1 MSTLLYMNGNIIT
14 MDAAQPRAQAMAI
27 DEASGRILAVGS
39 NDEVQRSGGLHASI
53 VDLRGRTVLPGFIDA
68 HIHLLSAAH
77 RAHYIDAATCQSE
90 DEVAELVRQRAAQ
103 TPPGKWIQGG
113 RWDKN
118 QWPGGNFPTRAS
130 LDAAAPE
137 HPVALWSK
145 DGHLLWVNS
154 LALQRAGITRET
166 PNPPN
171 GAILRDGEGE
181 PTGVLQEEQAT
192 HLVYRVIEDAD
203 EDLTRALVERTLAEM
218 QSYGITSVHEI
229 EGKDALRLF
238 EGLRAANRLGVR
250 IEMILPRQMV
260 PELRE
265 SGGKLQ
271 DFEGDNLLRVGGI
284 KIFADGTL
292 GSQTA
297 AMLESFEGN
306 PGNFGILTLPEEEMK
321 QTVSAAAEMGLSIAI
336 HAIGDRAAHVA
347 LNSIEY
353 AQHHLASAA
362 STTSAAQPLRYR
374 LEHVQLISP
383 EDMQRMRRL
392 GVVASVQPFHAVSDR
407 DIAERYWG
415 KRHRRAYAYRTM
427 QQLGIPLALG
437 SDAPVELF
445 EPLQILYAATQRRDP
460 NGPPRPPWL
469 PDQALP
475 IADALYA
482 YTLGAAYAGGEEQ
495 DKGSLSVG
503 KLGDAVVLRED
514 ILNVPQEHM
523 NQNGVQATLLGG
535 KVVYG
540 EL

>member
-1 MSTLLYMNGNIIT
+1 MIYLNGNIYT
-14 MDAAQPRAQAMAI
+14 MDAALPRAQAMAI
-27 DEASGRILAVGS
+27 DEASGRIVAVGS
-39 NDEVQRSGGLHASI
+39 NDEVRRVGDAHSSI

-77 RAHYIDAATCQSE
+77 RAHYIDAANAQSE
-90 DEVAELVRQRAAQ
+90 DEVAELVRQRAAL
-103 TPPGKWIQGG
+103 TPKGKWIQGG

-118 QWPGGNFPTRAS
+118 LWRSGNFPTRAS
-130 LDAAAPE
+130 LDVAAPE

-145 DGHLLWVNS
+145 DGHLLWANS
-154 LALQRAGITRET
+154 RALERAGITRER
-166 PNPPN
+166 PDPPN
-171 GAILRDGEGE
+171 GAILRDSEGE

-203 EDLTRALVERTLAEM
+203 EDLTRALVERTMAEM
-218 QSYGITSVHEI
+218 LSYGITSIHEI
-229 EGKDALRLF
+229 EGMDALRLF
-238 EGLRAANRLGVR
+238 EHMRAENKLGVR
-250 IEMILPRQMV
+250 VRMILPRQMV

-271 DFEGDNLLRVGGI
+271 DFEGDDLLRVGGI

-297 AMLESFEGN
+297 AMLESFEGS

-353 AQHHLASAA
+353 AQHHLNS
-362 STTSAAQPLRYR
+362 SGTPSSPQPDLRYR
-374 LEHVQLISP
+374 LEHVQLITP
-383 EDMQRMRRL
+383 EDMERMRRL

-427 QQLGIPLALG
+427 RQLGIPLAFG

-445 EPLQILYAATQRRDP
+445 EPLHILYAATQRRDP
-460 NGPPRPPWL
+460 AGPPRPSWL

-475 IADALYA
+475 IADALWA
-482 YTLGAAYAGGEEQ
+482 YTLGAAYAGGEEH
-495 DKGSLSVG
+495 DKGSLTVG

-514 ILNVPQEHM
+514 ILSVPQENM
-523 NQNGVQATLLGG
+523 SQNGVQATIVGG
-535 KVVYG
+535 KVIYG